1 MYYLAAC
8 YSKFTSKRN
17 NDFYENLVISVQ
29 VFDTMKEIDEYVML
43 TLDTLPGVR
52 ADLVRIDEGNP
63 N

>member
-1 MYYLAAC
+1 M
-8 YSKFTSKRN
+8 
-17 NDFYENLVISVQ
+17 ISVQ
-29 VFDTMKEIDEYVML
+29 VFDTMKEIDVYVML